1 MASIRKSFNFRNGV
15 QVDDDN
21 FIVNSNGLVG
31 IGTSVPTEILDVYG
45 NLKLSQNLTA
55 NDVNSVNLDISGIS
69 TFTEVRIGSGITIS
83 SSSGIITANAFYGD
97 GSTLSNIVGYS
108 TEAWI
113 VNIEKTGIST
123 TLSVGIGTTANPSF
137 SLLIGANPAE
147 IGNDGISFVG
157 SNGNIKTSGNIDADG
172 TITAN
177 TFSGIV
183 TATDLTGIID
193 NDRFAPNLNISG
205 IITAGNYFYGNLVGV
220 ADTANDVTSS
230 SSISIAGLNVG
241 VSTVTNILNVD
252 GSVGIGTNVTN
263 ADLHIRRSG
272 ISSLRLTSIGNFP
285 SRIVL
290 GRNSGSNDGN
300 GEIRFG
306 DNQGDTY
313 STESSLDIINY
324 DDGNLNYYNNYS
336 GGSGSHYWF
345 SGTLVKMALT
355 SSGKLGIG
363 ITNPTETLEI
373 VGTSTITSTSYVG
386 ADFNVVGNIVSGGSL
401 TVGAINAS
409 GQTIVQNRVGIATNN
424 PQYSL
429 QIGKSPLV
437 TEGGVGIGSDGYLN
451 IRNDIS
457 SVRNINASG
466 IVTNTEL
473 DVNGNADIS
482 GTLTVN
488 TLNFT
493 TISSGDGSGLTN
505 LTAANIEGTIDNS
518 ILPSDINISG
528 IMTASSFD
536 GVGSSLTDLNA
547 NNITTGTISEDR
559 LQSNYN
565 IAGII
570 TAQQLSTSTNESIS
584 LNIVGGNLEITVYS
598 NGASIGV
605 STLTLS

>member
-15 QVDDDN
+15 QVDTDN
-21 FIVNSNGLVG
+21 FIVNANGLVG
-31 IGTSVPTEILDVYG
+31 IGTSIPTEILDVHG
-45 NLKLSQNLTA
+45 NLNLTDTLTTK
-55 NDVNSVNLDISGIS
+55 NIVSESLNVSGVS
-69 TFTEVRIGSGITIS
+69 TFTELKIGSGISIS
-83 SSSGIITANAFYGD
+83 SSSGIITANAFYGN
-97 GSTLSNIVGYS
+97 GATLSNIVGYS

-113 VNIEKTGIST
+113 VNIEKTGVST
-123 TLSVGIGTTANPSF
+123 TLSVGIGTTANSSF

-147 IGNDGISFVG
+147 TDKNGISFVG
-157 SNGNIKTSGNIDADG
+157 SSGDIKTTGNIDADG

-177 TFSGIV
+177 TFSGII

-193 NDRFAPNLNISG
+193 NDRFAPDLNISG
-205 IITAGNYFYGNLVGV
+205 IITAGGYFYGNLVGV
-220 ADTANDVTSS
+220 ADTANDITSS

-252 GSVGIGTNVTN
+252 GSIGIGTNITN
-263 ADLHIRRSG
+263 ADLNVRRSG
-272 ISSLRLTSIGNFP
+272 TSSLRLTSIGNFP
-285 SRIVL
+285 SRIIL

-306 DNQGDTY
+306 DNQEDIY

-324 DDGNLNYYNNYS
+324 DDGNLNYYNNYN

-424 PQYSL
+424 PQYTL
-429 QIGKSPLV
+429 QIGESPLF

-493 TISSGDGSGLTN
+493 NISSGDGSGLTN
-505 LTAANIEGTIDNS
+505 LTAANIEGTINNS

-528 IMTASSFD
+528 IMTASSYD
-536 GVGSSLTDLNA
+536 GVGSNLTNLNA

-598 NGASIGV
+598 NGISIGV
-605 STLTLS
+605 STLILS